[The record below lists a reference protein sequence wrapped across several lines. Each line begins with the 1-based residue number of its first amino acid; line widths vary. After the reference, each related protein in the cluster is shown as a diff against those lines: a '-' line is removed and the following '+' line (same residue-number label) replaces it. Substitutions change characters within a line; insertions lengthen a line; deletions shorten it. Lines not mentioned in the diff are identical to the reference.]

1 MASMKYYYIYR
12 LENDIHLFIEDGE
25 WFHYHIRDNKIIQK
39 EPWVI
44 GINLVKNIR
53 GLIKLPLPENYSILS
68 LIPVEI
74 YL

>member
-1 MASMKYYYIYR
+1 MKYYYIYR
-12 LENDIHLFIEDGE
+12 LDNDIHLFIEDGE
-25 WFHYHIRDNKIIQK
+25 WFHYQVRDNKIIQK
-39 EPWVI
+39 ESWII